1 MRAAESARPDRLF
14 EDPYAQ
20 AFVAAGAQS
29 QAAAIGEATADTSSS
44 PQPEQGVPEP
54 GSLRALMAYQT
65 VIRTRFYDDYLLD
78 ACDRGIRQIVLLAA
92 GMDTRAY
99 RLGWPVGLRLY
110 EVDLPSVLE
119 FKDDV
124 MSGADAVTACTR
136 VSCPADL
143 REDWPSALTEAGFAP
158 GEPTAW
164 LAEGLLIYL
173 TAEEA
178 AELLTRIGDLSA
190 PGSRLACERG
200 DGIDWLREQA
210 KEVPALSRA
219 VGLWK
224 GGLGDDTGGWLEGN
238 GWSVEQHDLSSLAES
253 YGRTPPTAS
262 RSGFLVATR
271 EGDKPEE
278 SAVEVSGAS
287 DASAADESNLPD

>member
-1 MRAAESARPDRLF
+1 MSTSRPLDGVARTALGVARMRAAETARPDRLF

-20 AFVAAGAQS
+20 AFVTAGEPN
-29 QAAAIGEATADTSSS
+29 GEATANMSGS
-44 PQPEQGVPEP
+44 PQPGSPQPGPPQP

-78 ACDRGIRQIVLLAA
+78 ACGKGLRQIVLLAA

-99 RLGWPVGLRLY
+99 RLGWPVGVRLY

-119 FKDDV
+119 FKDGV

-143 REDWPSALTEAGFAP
+143 REDWPTALNEAGFAP
-158 GEPTAW
+158 DEPTAW

-173 TAEEA
+173 SPEEA
-178 AELLTRIGDLSA
+178 AALLTRVGDLSA

-200 DGIDWLREQA
+200 DGVDWLREQA
-210 KEVPALSRA
+210 KEVPALARA

-224 GGLGDDTGGWLEGN
+224 GGLGDETGDWLEGH

-253 YGRTPPTAS
+253 YGRTPPDGS

-271 EGDKPEE
+271 QD
-278 SAVEVSGAS
+278 GAGR
-287 DASAADESNLPD
+287 DG